1 MKWTLINSPLDDN
14 FCECFGC
21 SWLSLSLLSLLRHQ
35 DKYNINNT
43 FDWSALRA
51 AGPRARCHPFTPSAL
66 QDYYFFLPHK
76 HFVSYNR
83 MAQNK
88 TGEKLLPIETSVK
101 KKEIRPFL
109 VEPLL
114 FYWVVDNLS
123 IFQVVRPLWQHSDRC
138 ALFTLNSKASWLFVI
153 DTGHVYIRASDVWS
167 LYNVA
172 TPIVP
177 SNKKRWKQ
185 RSALRY
191 LSSFRS
197 SLLVGYRQNFTSL
210 VPTTCAHLKRNSRR
224 AGRFN
229 SCVSIYLPPPPTF
242 GCRKMSSFSSF
253 TTLQKNRVCMSRPL
267 SVRVCVNYGIRP
279 IVELHFNKEGLFRS
293 SMANRTLFLP
303 LFTDGKQNKR
313 ATPRIKDFWRGR
325 KIKATWPDKRN
336 QGPIYSSQAYNPW
349 SWSVF
354 FSSFLSFLLFEEK
367 KRLPCSPCWIDIVY
381 SSFLIAPGKH
391 ANRTLLGIPSV
402 VNLVF
407 QSLSYLCSLLS
418 VSRSFVFPT
427 VARFQSAFLLRS
439 NWIRSKQMEAEAS
452 LLLKC

>member
-153 DTGHVYIRASDVWS
+153 DAGHVYIRASDVWS

-177 SNKKRWKQ
+177 SNKKRWKR

-210 VPTTCAHLKRNSRR
+210 VPTTCVHLKRNSRR

-253 TTLQKNRVCMSRPL
+253 TTLQKKTGSVCLGPCLCVCVWITGLGRSWSSTSTKRGC
-267 SVRVCVNYGIRP
+267 SVRLWPTEPFSSLSLQTENKTKEQHPVSRTFDGEEKLKLLDP
-279 IVELHFNKEGLFRS
+279 IKE
-293 SMANRTLFLP
+293 
-303 LFTDGKQNKR
+303 
-313 ATPRIKDFWRGR
+313 
-325 KIKATWPDKRN
+325 IKAQSIAAKR
-336 QGPIYSSQAYNPW
+336 IILEVE
-349 SWSVF
+349 VF
-354 FSSFLSFLLFEEK
+354 FFFFS
-367 KRLPCSPCWIDIVY
+367 
-381 SSFLIAPGKH
+381 
-391 ANRTLLGIPSV
+391 
-402 VNLVF
+402 
-407 QSLSYLCSLLS
+407 
-418 VSRSFVFPT
+418 
-427 VARFQSAFLLRS
+427 
-439 NWIRSKQMEAEAS
+439 
-452 LLLKC
+452 